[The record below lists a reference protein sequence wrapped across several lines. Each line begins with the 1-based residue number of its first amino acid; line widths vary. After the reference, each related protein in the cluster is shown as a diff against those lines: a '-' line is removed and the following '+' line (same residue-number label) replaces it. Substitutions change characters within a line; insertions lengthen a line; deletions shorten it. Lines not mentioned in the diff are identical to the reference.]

1 MLHTKYRYSDYS
13 KSYFG
18 QLVKVYSSE
27 TEYEYHFIEDKYNG
41 LDVVIDDINDASTI
55 GILVAEL
62 EDGREI
68 YSNDTINFYI
78 KHDGH
83 YNNCRLVYS
92 AECLC
97 YLIFDTNGEQ
107 VDINSRFRNICMYP
121 NFYELTINDYYK

>member
-1 MLHTKYRYSDYS
+1 MLHNKYRYSDYS
-13 KSYFG
+13 KNYFG

-27 TEYEYHFIEDKYNG
+27 IEYEYHFIEDKYNG
-41 LDVVIDDINDASTI
+41 LDIVIDDINDASTI

-78 KHDGH
+78 KHDGY
-83 YNNCRLVYS
+83 YNNCKLVYS
-92 AECLC
+92 TEYFC
-97 YLIFDTNGEQ
+97 YLILDTSGEQ
-107 VDINSRFRNICMYP
+107 VGNNNQFQNICMYP